1 MTSLEKRLA
10 DAASMGP
17 EYAESVRRYQNKT
30 MISLFE
36 CAECGDEIEINF
48 SISKETIRCT
58 HCGTLHRVNVD
69 AEFLHGMW
77 VDKTK
82 LTKISRSENA
92 QNKKSEKNFR
102 A

>member
-1 MTSLEKRLA
+1 MSNALNKRLA

-36 CAECGDEIEINF
+36 CAECGDEIEINL
-48 SISKETIRCT
+48 SASKETVRCP

-77 VDKTK
+77 ADKTK
-82 LTKISRSENA
+82 LTKISPPPPARHESTP
-92 QNKKSEKNFR
+92 
-102 A
+102 